1 MIKLKNLIT
10 EDWLTHKGKTL
21 WYPAH
26 TRTTMQLI
34 YRGDSIAL
42 YPKQIESLFGKQPI
56 QSFHV
61 TSPDHLKTVKNIL
74 GKKRSISTFT
84 RANFD
89 SPLAKGKGIQTKGG
103 GIIFYVRGNLLA
115 SRYMDFETIPDKTG
129 RRWIEGHYITGDRML
144 FNKAWRAAGWEKKIY
159 NMKNELAEIE
169 DDLNDQWMEDDEAMP
184 YDKKEKMVKKLSGP
198 IVNKFIKSWFDWQ
211 NKYVQKNKKKFQK
224 RLMSIEDKPSAWW
237 NEILIYDTK
246 IIDAFVL
253 SRVTTSAITGTRPH
267 WEHPD
272 GKPGSV
278 QIDLLK
284 YVPKNKITIGTP
296 AKFRKW
302 FSEREGKFDNV

>member
-1 MIKLKNLIT
+1 MIKLKNLLT

-42 YPKQIESLFGKQPI
+42 YPKQVESLFGKQPI

-74 GKKRSISTFT
+74 GKKKSISTFT

-129 RRWIEGHYITGDRML
+129 RRWIEGHYITGDRTI

-159 NMKNELAEIE
+159 NMKNELAISTLLMRE
-169 DDLNDQWMEDDEAMP
+169 DVNVMLPVVGFIRHKHKLSFCYRSSTTALQVALNAENEQAVKRAVDALTHDRTTLIIAHRLAT
-184 YDKKEKMVKKLSGP
+184 VKKADR
-198 IVNKFIKSWFDWQ
+198 IVVMD
-211 NKYVQKNKKKFQK
+211 
-224 RLMSIEDKPSAWW
+224 
-237 NEILIYDTK
+237 
-246 IIDAFVL
+246 
-253 SRVTTSAITGTRPH
+253 
-267 WEHPD
+267 D
-272 GKPGSV
+272 GRIV
-278 QIDLLK
+278 D
-284 YVPKNKITIGTP
+284 IGNHHNLV
-296 AKFRKW
+296 AKGGLYAHLAQLQFT
-302 FSEREGKFDNV
+302 D